1 MRHSNLAALNKSLT
15 RGPLDGC
22 TREGEASA
30 MTDKLHKIIAPFVGE
45 TGGLISAMH
54 AVQAEMGYLPE
65 DVVPV
70 AAELFNITK
79 AEVKGVISFY
89 ADFRDQRAGAN
100 HVRVC
105 VAESCQSMGSRE
117 LVAALEERFALK
129 LGETDLARELTI
141 EPVYCLGLCSV
152 SPAAEVNGKLVA
164 KADADKIAKRVEA

>member
-1 MRHSNLAALNKSLT
+1 MTHQ
-15 RGPLDGC
+15 PLDGC
-22 TREGEASA
+22 TGEGEAIA
-30 MTDKLHKIIAPFVGE
+30 MTEKLHNIIAPYVGE

-54 AVQAEMGYLPE
+54 AVQAELGYLPE
-65 DVVPV
+65 DVLPV
-70 AAELFNITK
+70 AADLFNQTK

-105 VAESCQSMGSRE
+105 VAESCQSVGSRE
-117 LVAALEERFALK
+117 LVTALEERFALK
-129 LGETDLARELTI
+129 LGETDLARDLTI

>member
-1 MRHSNLAALNKSLT
+1 MDDR
-15 RGPLDGC
+15 
-22 TREGEASA
+22 
-30 MTDKLHKIIAPFVGE
+30 LHDIIAPYVGQ

-54 AVQAEMGYLPE
+54 AVQAELGYLPPE
-65 DVVPV
+65 VLPV
-70 AAELFNITK
+70 AADLFNQTK

-89 ADFRDQRAGAN
+89 ADFRDQRAGAT

-117 LVAALEERFALK
+117 LVAALQERFALK

-164 KADADKIAKRVEA
+164 RANLDKIARRVEA